1 MWHVPFTVVV
11 IIVLSLTL
19 LKQANRPPS
28 KHKECRIYVY
38 WLVFTTKDDLNVK
51 DVAQIDATAITGALI
66 FSRSLNPVE
75 HI

>member
-1 MWHVPFTVVV
+1 
-11 IIVLSLTL
+11 
-19 LKQANRPPS
+19 
-28 KHKECRIYVY
+28 VY